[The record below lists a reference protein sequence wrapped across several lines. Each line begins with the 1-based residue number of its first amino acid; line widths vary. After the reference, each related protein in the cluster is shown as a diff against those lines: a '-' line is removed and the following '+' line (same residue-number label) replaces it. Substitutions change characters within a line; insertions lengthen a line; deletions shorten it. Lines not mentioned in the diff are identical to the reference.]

1 MPAAS
6 DAHGHGAARNR
17 GFRVHRVRV
26 ATDAAR
32 TDYGEA
38 RSVNE
43 SEAAMWRD
51 GIVDWIVLGSGY
63 LLALGLFAWLGGVS
77 RAGDAI
83 RQWGR
88 WTSTTPK
95 GER

>member
-1 MPAAS
+1 
-6 DAHGHGAARNR
+6 
-17 GFRVHRVRV
+17 
-26 ATDAAR
+26 
-32 TDYGEA
+32 
-38 RSVNE
+38 
-43 SEAAMWRD
+43 MWRD

-63 LLALGLFAWLGGVS
+63 LLALGLFAWLGGFG

-95 GER
+95 EQR

>member
-1 MPAAS
+1 M
-6 DAHGHGAARNR
+6 
-17 GFRVHRVRV
+17 RV

-32 TDYGEA
+32 TFNGDA
-38 RSVNE
+38 RSVNG

-77 RAGDAI
+77 RAGDEI

-95 GER
+95 EER